1 MAAMKE
7 EAFNIVKDQ
16 AGPCGITCGTCVLG
30 NGTIAETA
38 GKTKSYIAGYG
49 IKEWAPMVPGGAE
62 INWAETEKTLEWM
75 TKYANCQGCEKGGG
89 PPDCTIRLCA
99 NEKGIQLCSQC
110 GELDGCNKFDWLGD
124 YATVLK
130 QALRDNKSKTK
141 EEYIADALKSQ

>member
-49 IKEWAPMVPGGAE
+49 IKEWAPLVPGGAE
-62 INWAETEKTLEWM
+62 INWAETEKTLMWM

-99 NEKGIQLCSQC
+99 NEKSIQLCSQC

-124 YATVLK
+124 YATGLK
-130 QALRDNKSKTK
+130 QTLRDNKSKTK
-141 EEYIADALKSQ
+141 EEYIADALKGL

>member
-1 MAAMKE
+1 MQE

-16 AGPCGITCGTCVLG
+16 AGPYGITCGTCVLG

-62 INWAETEKTLEWM
+62 IYWAMTEKTLEWM
-75 TKYANCQGCEKGGG
+75 TKYANCRGCENGGG
-89 PPDCTIRLCA
+89 PPDYAIRLCA

-110 GELDGCNKFDWLGD
+110 GELDGCKKFDWLDD

-130 QALRDNKSKTK
+130 QTLRDNKSKTK
-141 EEYIADALKSQ
+141 EEYIADALKGL